1 MTKAHLISAHKTNI
15 LNLGEPLK
23 TQGRAL
29 KICLWLGPSN
39 KRSSIQGSS
48 NTPLTK
54 DLNWEELSWDDQS
67 AATRIRR
74 ESSNRRHDGT
84 YRRASPIIFV
94 SPTVGQG
101 VNPAT
106 AEGGKFRIEPLNL
119 GVKMRR
125 KPIDC
130 VRAPFGVNHSK
141 YRSIEGPVIFVNK
154 FTEKICPIIKRPWD
168 PLHFQS
174 DAV

>member
-1 MTKAHLISAHKTNI
+1 MPLAGTFQQEVFYSRKLKYS
-15 LNLGEPLK
+15 LNKRLEL
-23 TQGRAL
+23 GRAVL
-29 KICLWLGPSN
+29 QKGPKIGQ
-39 KRSSIQGSS
+39 R
-48 NTPLTK
+48 PL
-54 DLNWEELSWDDQS
+54 WDDQS

-94 SPTVGQG
+94 SPIVGQG

-106 AEGGKFRIEPLNL
+106 AGGGKFRIEPWNL

-141 YRSIEGPVIFVNK
+141 YRSIYGPVIFVNK